1 MSLATG
7 EEGQGEGGGSLWED
21 SPPPPSESSLYSIFP
36 RPKNS
41 LAEDTFNNIFL
52 IKKIQPQA
60 LHLSIRFA
68 LPFPGLRPRG
78 ELHGG
83 AGPRAVLGAVG
94 LLRLKQRHCEL
105 GPAPQPLQVAE
116 AAAVVELLAEPWATV
131 PQGELL
137 HQPWL
142 HGPEEV
148 EP

>member
-7 EEGQGEGGGSLWED
+7 EEGQGKGGGSLGEN
-21 SPPPPSESSLYSIFP
+21 SPPPPSDSSLYSIFP

-52 IKKIQPQA
+52 IKKVQQQA
-60 LHLSIRFA
+60 LHLSVRLA
-68 LPFPGLRPRG
+68 LPFPGLRQKG
-78 ELHGG
+78 ERHGG
-83 AGPRAVLGAVG
+83 AGRRAVLGAVG
-94 LLRLKQRHCEL
+94 LLLLEQRHGEL
-105 GPAPQPLQVAE
+105 CPAPQPLQVAE
-116 AAAVVELLAEPWATV
+116 AAAVVELLAEPGATV